1 VRTFRFLTKDDI
13 KTIAKT
19 HDLSAP
25 PSFRD
30 DTARARLLNH
40 CCNDDC
46 RGSRYLLVFR
56 RLAGKRRLNRTQFET
71 PLPTTGVPS
80 PRMLKILYS
89 NEPGASQAGVI
100 RSFTLNKFYRFI
112 CCGTA
117 QELSSLK
124 LADADKHI
132 ICSTSDVSR
141 LVSIVLSLSVKD
153 LRALSVAHNLPVFY
167 RKPNLICSLMEH
179 MCEDTCN
186 SNALIFKQ
194 LAVPYSGEFTARV
207 LPDSVPDSQP
217 TLQSMEELD
226 CLSMSLSNDIVVD
239 PEDSVTFVSTYKLNR
254 TII

>member
-1 VRTFRFLTKDDI
+1 MKIQTPGHFRPLLPHRPLSTHQCTCTVEAVNNNVLTLTAAQRFVDPLTPLALYSNSIIHCPLSIVHRRVNASSIGPSLSVSSSDLESWYEFVGTTLQAPEQSNAVCVLSFDNPAEFVRTFRFLTKHDI
-13 KTIAKT
+13 KT

-112 CCGTA
+112 YCGTA

-124 LADADKHI
+124 LATNI
-132 ICSTSDVSR
+132 
-141 LVSIVLSLSVKD
+141 
-153 LRALSVAHNLPVFY
+153 
-167 RKPNLICSLMEH
+167 
-179 MCEDTCN
+179 
-186 SNALIFKQ
+186 
-194 LAVPYSGEFTARV
+194 
-207 LPDSVPDSQP
+207 
-217 TLQSMEELD
+217 
-226 CLSMSLSNDIVVD
+226 
-239 PEDSVTFVSTYKLNR
+239 
-254 TII
+254 